1 MGEES
6 DKRSE
11 GRNACDA
18 DIEWAYFNKS
28 EVHAARLLNVS
39 QSGGYFECNHSI
51 VPGATIFIRLHRNM
65 SASSVASEATQ
76 LRTAALGEVKWCRE
90 LTDHRPLGYGI
101 GIRYHLPV

>member
-1 MGEES
+1 MAEES

-11 GRNACDA
+11 GRNTCDA

-28 EVHAARLLNVS
+28 DVHAARLLNIS
-39 QSGGYFECNHSI
+39 QSGGYFECSHPI
-51 VPGATIFIRLHRNM
+51 IPGATILIRLHKSM
-65 SASSVASEATQ
+65 PGPPAEPEATP

-90 LTDHRPLGYGI
+90 LAGRRSIAYGI